1 MIIRLLVIVSLVVIE
16 ADNVSFV
23 QVIVFDGS
31 IRIIRPVCFQ
41 LFPADT
47 VPGMI
52 GFLFAAKSDKL
63 QGRIFTV
70 ISSLQEVRLQI

>member
-23 QVIVFDGS
+23 QVVVFDGS

-52 GFLFAAKSDKL
+52 GFLFATESD
-63 QGRIFTV
+63 QFQCGVFTV
-70 ISSLQEVRLQI
+70 ISSLQKVGF

>member
-1 MIIRLLVIVSLVVIE
+1 MIIRLLVIVSLGVIE

-23 QVIVFDGS
+23 LGVVFDGS

-47 VPGMI
+47 FPGMI
-52 GFLFAAKSDKL
+52 GFLFATESDL
-63 QGRIFTV
+63 FQCGVFTV
-70 ISSLQEVRLQI
+70 IYSLQKVGF